1 MTEKLFIKW
10 LRRFIAKTD
19 IKNVH
24 FQKRY
29 DPTYNHTTM
38 LREIADKLEEVCKK
52 EQKIIVKDYLYQ
64 NYIGVFNQKEVD
76 LEDPQ
81 FV

>member
-10 LRRFIAKTD
+10 LRRFLRKTN
-19 IKNVH
+19 IQHLQFNN
-24 FQKRY
+24 RY
-29 DPTYNHTTM
+29 ESTYNHTTM
-38 LREIADKLEEVCKK
+38 LKEIYDKLEEVCKK